1 MKETITFTVGEKEYE
16 MGYDI
21 KSLMKFEQLSGR
33 TLYSLFS
40 GGSQQ
45 SILNSFSLEIT
56 VAGLSSGLN
65 LSLDDTYDFIDN
77 AIENGLL
84 IDDLNGYIMQAML
97 KANGFLKRKEKEEV
111 KAEKPKTSKKKK

>member
-1 MKETITFTVGEKEYE
+1 MKEMITFTVGEKEYE

-65 LSLDDTYDFIDN
+65 LSLDDTYDFIDY

-97 KANGFLKRKEKEEV
+97 KANGFLKRKTKEEV
-111 KAEKPKTSKKKK
+111 KTEKPKTSKKKK